1 MQYQITSDNI
11 EMSPSMKSLAEIK
24 LKKLENKLTHV
35 AEDLKSARVVMN
47 SDKDDQFLVKMLV
60 TVKGKEYFAEEKG
73 YTLEYALVETID
85 LIERELEKD
94 KIISTSEDWK
104 DAREAKRFDPTDTEE
119 VSEEINA

>member
-1 MQYQITSDNI
+1 MKKQKISITLPVVIAYDDYHQIKETAQTLSV
-11 EMSPSMKSLAEIK
+11 
-24 LKKLENKLTHV
+24 LTG
-35 AEDLKSARVVMN
+35 
-47 SDKDDQFLVKMLV
+47 V

>member
-1 MQYQITSDNI
+1 
-11 EMSPSMKSLAEIK
+11 MKSLAEIK

-104 DAREAKRFDPTDTEE
+104 DAREAKRFDPTDTEK
-119 VSEEINA
+119 VSEEINS